1 MAFFRQNTN
10 DTTSLK
16 TSQRLDPVVYP
27 LESCWYMN
35 QDWRWRRRSAEGAFL
50 NRISAGDTGS
60 GTIGLLQ
67 VGRYLARRV
76 VKGIHGDCEVWNE
89 AIPPTIVS

>member
-16 TSQRLDPVVYP
+16 TSQRLDLVIYP
-27 LESCWYMN
+27 LESGWYMD
-35 QDWRWRRRSAEGAFL
+35 QSWCWRRRSAESAFL
-50 NRISAGDTGS
+50 NRIPAGDIGS

-89 AIPPTIVS
+89 AIPLTIIS